1 MRDDFGN
8 SGAAC
13 GSSPPAGGPVA
24 PGVAEDIGVGEEG
37 SRQAS
42 IPECRLCL
50 SFSPSQNHRILPG
63 MSWAV
68 LMVYGGRLTRVSSVE
83 AVDGEHGY
91 CELGFFDWGI

>member
-1 MRDDFGN
+1 MLRVWQG
-8 SGAAC
+8 
-13 GSSPPAGGPVA
+13 PPADGDVVIGGEQ
-24 PGVAEDIGVGEEG
+24 GDQAEGK
-37 SRQAS
+37 
-42 IPECRLCL
+42 CRLCL